1 MRVCSDGIITELWST
16 QGECGV
22 RRTVWRRVYIFLYVE
37 CGVVQERWR
46 GKYEGQCGGECVLLT
61 SSFML
66 VLHTGGE
73 CA

>member
-1 MRVCSDGIITELWST
+1 M
-16 QGECGV
+16 
-22 RRTVWRRVYIFLYVE
+22 YIFLYVE

-61 SSFML
+61 SSLML

-73 CA
+73 CG